1 MSDVI
6 SVYDSHTHVP
16 ALVIDEPVS
25 KFLQNRYFPTDDRDD
40 TFDTTDVVLDFAD
53 ADHGISAYVQKGFID
68 ATLPGYATNT
78 VTPPRMAIKSL
89 VDPKNRQRT
98 EFERLC
104 RQVGEVR
111 PTKAQAYDA
120 LTRKTAMRLAN
131 RNTRLMERQV
141 VDVLVNNAIRGQIPT
156 SPTDDT
162 PVDIEIRYY
171 QLKEDAAR
179 PGVMI
184 GNEQRMKPAIPWG
197 QVGATPY
204 RDVQNM
210 VRTLIKHGGRAK
222 ELLIAPEAWILLQ
235 EDKDFLAKFTAC
247 PRQHEGELGPNRAV
261 DDDERGEAEYVGW
274 IAFFGHRLDIIVYSG
289 MYFDQDEKEWHP
301 YLPKDFVCVLSPN
314 VGHTLC
320 AATTFVNPLALQYD
334 DYENGY
340 ITVAGKYAMS
350 KFIDVNN
357 QTVEIRCES
366 NPCAAPRAH
375 WGWITMLAEN
385 SNDISSAT
393 EGPFAEVSLVSLLDS
408 ATYNSNALPYVLA
421 KQAASGS
428 KIVLNSSLVADSDSE
443 YTFDHFEADGQTV
456 TPDGDNKIV
465 VPIENTQ
472 IELVFKSVITFDKN
486 GGSGTNMAT
495 QGIQFGESAALS
507 KNTYTKS
514 GKTFLGW
521 ATASDGD
528 VVYDDEEVIEPEGN
542 MTLYAV
548 WSE

>member
-16 ALVIDEPVS
+16 ALVIDEPTS
-25 KFLQNRYFPTDDRDD
+25 KFLQNRYFPTDERDD
-40 TFDTTDVVLDFAD
+40 TFDTTDVVLDFSD

-89 VDPKNRQRT
+89 VDPKGKQRT

-104 RQVGEVR
+104 RQVGEFH
-111 PTKAQAYDA
+111 PTKSQAYDA
-120 LTRKTAMRLAN
+120 LTRKIAHRLAN
-131 RNTRLMERQV
+131 RNTRSMERQC

-179 PGVMI
+179 PGVMV
-184 GNEQRMKPAIPWG
+184 GNEQRVKPAIPWG
-197 QVGATPY
+197 QNGATPY
-204 RDVQNM
+204 RDVQSM
-210 VRTLIKHGGRAK
+210 VRIVIKHGGRAK

-235 EDKDFLAKFTAC
+235 EDKDFKDKFTAC
-247 PRQHEGELGPNRAV
+247 PRQHEGELGPNRPM

-289 MYFDQDEKEWHP
+289 QYYDQDEKEWKS
-301 YLPKDFVCVLSPN
+301 YLPKDFVCVISPN

-320 AATTFVNPLALQYD
+320 AATTFVNPSALQYD
-334 DYENGY
+334 DYDNGY
-340 ITVAGKYAMS
+340 ITVAGKFAMS

-375 WGWITMLAEN
+375 WGWVTMLAEN
-385 SNDISSAT
+385 SNEISNAT
-393 EGPFAEVSLVSLLDS
+393 EGPFAEISLVSLLDS
-408 ATYNSNALPYVLA
+408 ATYDGNELPYTLA

-428 KIVLNSSLVADSDSE
+428 KIILNSALVADSDSE
-443 YTFDHFEADGQTV
+443 YTFDHFEADGQTI

-465 VPIENTQ
+465 VPVENTQ
-472 IELVFKSVITFDKN
+472 IELVFKSVITFNKN
-486 GGSGTNMAT
+486 TGSGTTMDN
-495 QGIQFGESAALS
+495 QNIPLGESAALS
-507 KNTYTKS
+507 QNTYTKS

-521 ATASDGD
+521 ATASDGE

>member
-25 KFLQNRYFPTDDRDD
+25 KFLQGRYFPTDERDD

-53 ADHGISAYVQKGFID
+53 ADHGISAYVQKGYID
-68 ATLPGYATNT
+68 ATLPGYATNV
-78 VTPPRMAIKSL
+78 VTPPRMAIKAL

-111 PTKAQAYDA
+111 PTKSQAYDA
-120 LTRKTAMRLAN
+120 LTRKTALRLAN
-131 RNTRLMERQV
+131 RNTRSMERQCV
-141 VDVLVNNAIRGQIPT
+141 EVLINNAIRGQIPT
-156 SPTDDT
+156 SPSDDT

-184 GNEQRMKPAIPWG
+184 GNEQRMKPAIAWG
-197 QVGATPY
+197 QNGATPY
-204 RDVQNM
+204 RDVQAM

-235 EDKDFLAKFTAC
+235 EDQDFLAKFTAC
-247 PRQHEGELGPNRAV
+247 PRQHEGELGPNRAM

-289 MYFDQDEKEWHP
+289 MYYDQDEKEWKS

-320 AATTFVNPLALQYD
+320 AATTFVNPFALQYD

-340 ITVAGKYAMS
+340 ITVAGKFAMS
-350 KFIDVNN
+350 KFIDVNA

-375 WGWITMLAEN
+375 WGWVTMLAEN
-385 SNDISSAT
+385 SNEVSNAT
-393 EGPFAEVSLVSLLDS
+393 EGPFAELDIVSLLDT
-408 ATYNSNALPYVLA
+408 ATYDGNEVPYVLA
-421 KQAASGS
+421 KQAKAGS
-428 KIVLNSSLVADSDSE
+428 KVVLNSALCADSSST
-443 YTFDHFEADGQTV
+443 YSFARFEVDGETL
-456 TPDGDNKIV
+456 TPDGSNKIV
-465 VPIENTQ
+465 VPVENTQ
-472 IELVFKSVITFDKN
+472 IEMVFKSVITFN
-486 GGSGTNMAT
+486 ANTGSGSMDALNVDMGEKAT
-495 QGIQFGESAALS
+495 LPAC
-507 KNTYTKS
+507 TMTKS
-514 GKTFLGW
+514 TKTFEGW
-521 ATASDGD
+521 ATAADGE
-528 VVYDDEEVIEPEGN
+528 VVYDDEDVIEPEGN
-542 MTLYAV
+542 MTLYAI
-548 WSE
+548 WSA